1 MCQKKPEKEKENYLF
16 MMKNAKKNKK
26 EKLIIKRKTTIY
38 L

>member
-16 MMKNAKKNKK
+16 IKKNKK